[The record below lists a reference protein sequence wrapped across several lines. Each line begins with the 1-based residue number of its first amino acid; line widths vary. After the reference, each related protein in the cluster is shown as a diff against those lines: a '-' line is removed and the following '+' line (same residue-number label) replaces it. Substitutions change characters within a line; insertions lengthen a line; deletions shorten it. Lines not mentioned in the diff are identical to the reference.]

1 MNLKL
6 EGKRALV
13 TGVSKGIGEGIAKT
27 LMHEGVAVV
36 MHGPSEEVNR
46 IVREISASGGKA
58 SVAFG
63 DLGTDE
69 GAEHVADR
77 AMVAYGGIE
86 ILIHQAAVFP
96 EHGWLSATPKD
107 WSDIYNKNVVSLVRM
122 VRLMA
127 PQMRDRGW
135 GRIIQMSGGVGAE
148 PQVNLADF
156 AATQAANVNL
166 KMSLIHELAH
176 SGITVNTISPGPIV
190 TQDSETVWRDMAEKR
205 GWDADWKGIER
216 RLCQEVLYS
225 PTDRLGR
232 VEDVANLVAFI
243 ASPLADFING
253 ANLRVDGGFMAAV
266 KHFAMH

>member
-46 IVREISASGGKA
+46 IGREISASGEKA

-107 WSDIYNKNVVSLVRM
+107 WSDSYNKNVVSLVRM

-127 PQMRDRGW
+127 SQNAGSWLRPHH
-135 GRIIQMSGGVGAE
+135 
-148 PQVNLADF
+148 P
-156 AATQAANVNL
+156 
-166 KMSLIHELAH
+166 
-176 SGITVNTISPGPIV
+176 
-190 TQDSETVWRDMAEKR
+190 
-205 GWDADWKGIER
+205 
-216 RLCQEVLYS
+216 
-225 PTDRLGR
+225 
-232 VEDVANLVAFI
+232 DVRW
-243 ASPLADFING
+243 SWS
-253 ANLRVDGGFMAAV
+253 
-266 KHFAMH
+266 